1 MNGLSSPCDTMEA
14 FYMAL
19 NQLAYIIL
27 SLVLIGISFFLFS
40 YLFPFLLPFVFA
52 LILAVLIEPVV
63 QWTQRTFKINRK
75 WASPIIFGIFMLTSL
90 WLIYILIVKIIVE
103 FMALIQRMP
112 AMIEGILPY
121 ISEGIYKMEQFYLLI
136 PEEAFTNITSSME
149 QLVDWAQQAAR
160 FLGSVVIS
168 FAAGLPNIF
177 IVTLIIII
185 SFALISY
192 RLPQLRQQFLAMFE
206 ESSQKK
212 VNMILND
219 LNKAIVGFVRAQFI
233 ISFLTYLVTLLGL
246 WIIGIKYALAI
257 SLIIV
262 IVDILPILGT
272 GAVIIP
278 WAIFQLAVKGDQFVG
293 IGLLILYVVIVV
305 FRRIIEPKILGHN
318 IGLGTLSVIIS
329 MYVGFKVFGG
339 LGLFIGPVLFILFA
353 AMKKA
358 GMFQKKISF

>member
-1 MNGLSSPCDTMEA
+1 MT
-14 FYMAL
+14 L

-27 SLVLIGISFFLFS
+27 SFVLIGITFFLFS
-40 YLFPFLLPFVFA
+40 YLFPYLLPFAFA
-52 LILAVLIEPVV
+52 LVLAVLIEPVV
-63 QWTQRTFKINRK
+63 QWTQRTFRINRK
-75 WASPIIFGIFMLTSL
+75 WASPIIFSIFMLTSL

-103 FMALIQRMP
+103 FMALLQRMP
-112 AMIEGILPY
+112 AIIEGVLPY
-121 ISEGIYKMEQFYLLI
+121 VTEGIYRMEQIYLLI
-136 PEEAFTNITSSME
+136 PKEAVTNITSSME
-149 QLVDWAQQAAR
+149 QLVEWVQQGAR
-160 FLGSVVIS
+160 FLGSLLIS
-168 FAAGLPNIF
+168 IAAGLPNIL

-192 RLPQLRQQFLAMFE
+192 RLPQLKVQFLSIFE
-206 ESSQKK
+206 ESTQQK

-233 ISFLTYLVTLLGL
+233 ISFLTYIVTLLGL

-278 WAIFQLAVKGDQFVG
+278 WAIFQLVVKGDQFVG

-305 FRRIIEPKILGHN
+305 FRRIIEPKILGQN
-318 IGLGTLSVIIS
+318 IGLSTLLVIIS
-329 MYVGFKVFGG
+329 MYVGFKVLGG
-339 LGLFIGPVLFILFA
+339 LGLFIGPVLVIMFVALR
-353 AMKKA
+353 KA
-358 GMFQKKISF
+358 GMFKKKISF